1 MNVFRKIRV
10 NTVLV
15 MVVATF
21 LTGCGISSLPKS
33 KNEVEAQVAEVTNQ
47 YKRRADLIPN
57 LVKTVK
63 GYASHESE
71 TLQAVVEARAKASSA
86 QIDPSNITAAQLK
99 KFQSAQGGLSAAM
112 SRLMVVVEKYPD
124 LKADQNF
131 RELQAQLE
139 GTENRIAVARNRH
152 IASIKRFNDLVT
164 APPESWVNSLMY
176 HFEKMPQWSV
186 GAEEKAKNEVVPTV
200 DF

>member
-1 MNVFRKIRV
+1 MYLKRFAIVIS
-10 NTVLV
+10 TLTLA
-15 MVVATF
+15 VA
-21 LTGCGISSLPKS
+21 LSGCGFRSLPKS
-33 KNEVEAQVAEVTNQ
+33 KNNVEAQVAEVTNQ

-63 GYASHESE
+63 GYAAHESE
-71 TLQAVVEARAKASSA
+71 TLQAVVEARAKASST
-86 QIDPSNITAAQLK
+86 QIDPSNVTPKQMK
-99 KFQSAQGGLSAAM
+99 SFQAAQGGLSSAL

-152 IASIKRFNDLVT
+152 IAAIKEFNDYVT
-164 APPESWVNSLMY
+164 APPESWTNALFYKYS
-176 HFEKMPQWSV
+176 KMPQWTV
-186 GAEEKAKNEVVPTV
+186 DDAEKAKNETVPSV
-200 DF
+200 EF